1 MDTRIKLRVQGI
13 TNSQIQSGAYALIL
27 AEEDGPRR
35 IPIIVGTPEAQSI
48 AIALEGLKPPRPL
61 THDLFATFA
70 QAFGVRLMEVFIYRF
85 EEGIFYSELLFDD
98 GHRGIRIDS
107 RTSDAIA
114 IALRVKCDIY
124 TTEEIVH
131 EAGIVLEESSE
142 GEKQFSDFPEE
153 EFERKTDNLL
163 EDMNYEEL
171 ELQLQQAIEQE
182 DYELAKQITDEMSRR
197 KLENREK

>member
-27 AEEDGPRR
+27 AEENGPRR

-70 QAFGVRLMEVFIYRF
+70 QAFGVWLIEVFIYRF
-85 EEGIFYSELLFDD
+85 EEGVFYSELLFDD
-98 GHRGIRIDS
+98 GQRNIRIDS

-131 EAGIVLEESSE
+131 EAGIVLEESTE
-142 GEKQFSDFPEE
+142 EEKQFSDFPEE
-153 EFERKTDNLL
+153 EFEGKTDNLL
-163 EDMNYEEL
+163 DDMDNEEL
-171 ELQLQQAIEQE
+171 ETQLQQAIEQE
-182 DYELAKQITDEMSRR
+182 DYELAKQITDELSRR
-197 KLENREK
+197 NLEPQEE